1 MATDLRAYAHTVID
15 RLSPEKIAALLELL
29 EEDVFSKEEI
39 AEIQELRKSD
49 YWVDWETV
57 RDDVDVS
64 D

>member
-1 MATDLRAYAHTVID
+1 MATDLRAYAHAVID

-29 EEDVFSKEEI
+29 EEDVFSEEEI
-39 AEIQELRKSD
+39 AEIQALRKSD